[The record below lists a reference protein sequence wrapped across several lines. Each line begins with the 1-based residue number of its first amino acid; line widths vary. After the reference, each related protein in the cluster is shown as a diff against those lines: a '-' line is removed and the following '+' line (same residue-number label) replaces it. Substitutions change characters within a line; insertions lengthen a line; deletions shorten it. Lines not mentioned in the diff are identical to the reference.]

1 MKITKSKLKQIIKEE
16 LQFVLSEQAYDVR
29 YKTPAELAA
38 AYSED
43 KPKKKGPSYAEA
55 TYDLGMSKEGG
66 EFGPNDI
73 ENIAKEMAKVHGF
86 PSTEKSYTYKDKDG
100 NLRRA
105 GSRSLLS
112 WQKFE
117 ERAKYYI
124 MMFGKTKFDSKLEK
138 EYLLKRK
145 DYPEIGAVRK
155 ISLPRSSKDIKPFS
169 ARGSER

>member
-1 MKITKSKLKQIIKEE
+1 
-16 LQFVLSEQAYDVR
+16 
-29 YKTPAELAA
+29 
-38 AYSED
+38 
-43 KPKKKGPSYAEA
+43 
-55 TYDLGMSKEGG
+55 
-66 EFGPNDI
+66 
-73 ENIAKEMAKVHGF
+73 MAKVHGF
-86 PSTEKSYTYKDKDG
+86 PSTEKLYTYKDKDG